1 MAIALI
7 SLSAVHL
14 AYGHHPLLDGADLTI
29 QSDERIGLIGRNGA
43 GKSSLLR
50 LLDGRTEPDDGAI
63 TVAGHV
69 RVATVEQEPVLDESL
84 TIEQTVMGEYDPDNE
99 DWQRGPRVLAL
110 IDKLGLPPAALVGTL
125 SGGMRKRVALISA
138 MANQPT
144 LLLLDEPTNHLD
156 LEIFGVCGGC
166 ISARTRCV
174 NGNLRSSIAY
184 LSRCIIKCQ
193 LIGGTA

>member
-29 QSDERIGLIGRNGA
+29 QSDERVGLIGRNGA

-69 RVATVEQEPVLDESL
+69 RVATVEQEPILDESL
-84 TIEQTVMGEYDPDNE
+84 NRPSWANTTPTTKTGSVVRVYSPSLTNLGCHQ
-99 DWQRGPRVLAL
+99 PRW
-110 IDKLGLPPAALVGTL
+110 
-125 SGGMRKRVALISA
+125 
-138 MANQPT
+138 
-144 LLLLDEPTNHLD
+144 
-156 LEIFGVCGGC
+156 
-166 ISARTRCV
+166 SARFQAACV
-174 NGNLRSSIAY
+174 SALRSSAPWQINQR
-184 LSRCIIKCQ
+184 SCC
-193 LIGGTA
+193 